1 MRSKPYIVIIL
12 STLILAGCKE
22 DMVNLIPITS
32 SSTAGFYKTG
42 QDMINAIN
50 AAYGTLQSGAAAGN
64 EFMFGDVTTDDAQA
78 VSGLYAQGHGDFDN
92 YTSSVSS
99 SNAGQVSNRWTGCYS
114 GISRVNIILNRIDA
128 IQMDAALKSRII
140 GEAKFLRAYYYFNL
154 VKVFGSVPLVLEEIT
169 TPDQAYTYGRDTTA
183 EIFTQIQKD
192 LTDAAATL
200 PPSYSGTDVG
210 RATSGAAK
218 GMMARV
224 LIWQKKFSDAA
235 PLLQSIITTQSP
247 GTYDLLP
254 DYSDIFKSANSNNK
268 EILFAVQYA
277 PNSVAL
283 GESGNPVGSFNPG
296 SIDTLSKI
304 GFLGNNADQPTQD
317 LFDFYDPD
325 DLRRDA
331 NIRYSVVGGV
341 PTAYCNKY
349 ISPGVTNSNENGT
362 DYPVL
367 RYADI
372 LLMYAECLNEGG
384 DPGAAL
390 PYINKVRQRAFGN
403 NTHDLQMGDPGNTA
417 TYVADQAAM
426 RDRIIDE
433 RRMELAFEG
442 LRFFDL
448 VRTDRLVSVMNAY
461 FARYNLMLNGTVIV
475 IGNNN
480 KLFPVPLT
488 QINLNPG
495 KITQNPGYN

>member
-1 MRSKPYIVIIL
+1 MNRYIVIIL
-12 STLILAGCKE
+12 LTLIFTSCKE
-22 DMVNLIPITS
+22 DVVNLIPITS

-50 AAYGTLQSGAAAGN
+50 AAYGSLQGGAAAAN
-64 EFMFGDVTTDDAQA
+64 EFMFGDLPTDDAQA
-78 VSGLYAQGHGDFDN
+78 VQALYAQGHGDFDN
-92 YTSSVSS
+92 YTSTVSS

-128 IQMDAALKSRII
+128 IQMDAALKARII
-140 GEAKFLRAYYYFNL
+140 GEAKFLRAYFYFNL
-154 VKVFGSVPLVLEEIT
+154 VKIFGNVPLVLKEIT
-169 TPDQAYTYGRDTTA
+169 TPDQAYAYGRDSA
-183 EIFTQIQKD
+183 AAVLAQVQSD
-192 LTDAAATL
+192 LTDAAGSL
-200 PPSYSGTDVG
+200 PPSYSGVDIG
-210 RATSGAAK
+210 RATSGASK
-218 GMMARV
+218 GLLARV
-224 LIWQKKFSDAA
+224 LLWQKKYSDAA
-235 PLLQSIITTQSP
+235 TLLQSIITTQSP

-254 DYSDIFKSANSNNK
+254 NYSDVFKSANGNNK
-268 EILFAVQYA
+268 EILFAIQFA
-277 PNSVAL
+277 PNSTAL
-283 GESGNPVGSFNPG
+283 GESGTPVGTFPPPSGVPVSAVGYFG
-296 SIDTLSKI
+296 T
-304 GFLGNNADQPTQD
+304 NADQPTQD
-317 LFDFYDPD
+317 IFDLYQPGDT
-325 DLRRDA
+325 RRDI
-331 NIRYSVVGGV
+331 NIAYGSLGGV
-341 PTAYCNKY
+341 PVAYCSKY
-349 ISPGVTNSNENGT
+349 ITPGITVASENGT
-362 DYPVL
+362 DWPVL

-384 DPGAAL
+384 DPGTAL
-390 PYINKVRQRAFGN
+390 PYINKVRERAFGD

-426 RDRIIDE
+426 RDRIMNE

-448 VRTDRLVSVMNAY
+448 VRTDRLVSIMNAY
-461 FARYNLMLNGTVIV
+461 FAKYNLMLNGTVIV